1 MSKPVKGMIID
12 AYKERFAGIEGA
24 VIVDLRGLNAIE
36 NNELRNELRTRNVR
50 VTVVKNSLARKAI
63 AGTPLEPVGAS
74 LVGPAA
80 FAYGGDSVVDVARQI
95 IEWSKKLK
103 PLEAK
108 AAVLDGELFSGEE
121 GVRRLS
127 QFPTREEAQAKIVS
141 ILLAPARNVVGA
153 ATGPGRKVMGI
164 VKEIQ
169 DRLEKGETIAKAG

>member
-74 LVGPAA
+74 QT
-80 FAYGGDSVVDVARQI
+80 AR
-95 IEWSKKLK
+95 
-103 PLEAK
+103 
-108 AAVLDGELFSGEE
+108 
-121 GVRRLS
+121 RRALGR
-127 QFPTREEAQAKIVS
+127 T
-141 ILLAPARNVVGA
+141 GA
-153 ATGPGRKVMGI
+153 NKSSS
-164 VKEIQ
+164 
-169 DRLEKGETIAKAG
+169 